1 MLCGHQFVYTSVY
14 MNSSTATEM
23 QDTESGLDGAAA
35 SASGTEAPSSSKSG
49 GLSAEA
55 IISLLVGILLLL
67 VLVVA
72 IVVVMLYLVKH
83 RQTTAERATKDKQ
96 LHGIGKV

>member
-1 MLCGHQFVYTSVY
+1 MDYNASIV
-14 MNSSTATEM
+14 TEM
-23 QDTESGLDGAAA
+23 QGTESGLGGVTT
-35 SASGTEAPSSSKSG
+35 SASRTEAPSTSSKSG

-55 IISLLVGILLLL
+55 IIGLLVGTLLSL

-72 IVVVMLYLVKH
+72 IVIVVLYLVRR
-83 RQTTAERATKDKQ
+83 RQTTAGNATKDKP